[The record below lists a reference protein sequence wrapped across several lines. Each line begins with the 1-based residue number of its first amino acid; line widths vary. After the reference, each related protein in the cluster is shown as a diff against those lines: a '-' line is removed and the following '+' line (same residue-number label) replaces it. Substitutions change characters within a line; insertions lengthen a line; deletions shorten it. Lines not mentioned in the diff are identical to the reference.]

1 MKEVGQIE
9 HSRNMKTDALNHL
22 SWFLPTARQ
31 RCRAVCLCHVFHE
44 TCLSRGRR
52 SDKKP
57 NLASAPGCP
66 GVRSGHVE
74 LWHCLQQCLGGIMF
88 LPFPPCPPQGMDAP
102 PSREGQQSHV
112 LPPPLG
118 RASSRAA
125 SQAGPCIQEAQT
137 DL

>member
-1 MKEVGQIE
+1 MGQIE

-66 GVRSGHVE
+66 GVRSGHNPVNNQRVGRRRVSCASLDLSLASLTAVSFS
-74 LWHCLQQCLGGIMF
+74 LWFCAGTRSKVLLTVSEKQS
-88 LPFPPCPPQGMDAP
+88 LPVISGFPSCD
-102 PSREGQQSHV
+102 V
-112 LPPPLG
+112 
-118 RASSRAA
+118 
-125 SQAGPCIQEAQT
+125 T
-137 DL
+137 F